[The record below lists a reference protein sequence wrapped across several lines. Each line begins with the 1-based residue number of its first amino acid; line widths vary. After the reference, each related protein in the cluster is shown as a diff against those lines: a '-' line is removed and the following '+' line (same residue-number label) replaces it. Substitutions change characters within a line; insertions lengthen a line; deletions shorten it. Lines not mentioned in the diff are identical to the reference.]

1 MMKWHKEFVVFSTC
15 GAISVSDSG
24 TYVTLQALYKTDL
37 NHKEISLYCQR
48 REKKQKER
56 NPILLQ

>member
-37 NHKEISLYCQR
+37 NHKEISLYC
-48 REKKQKER
+48 
-56 NPILLQ
+56 